1 MCLTHYC
8 VDMDKDEVLA
18 IQLQEIRRGSVVV
31 ACLLRLEQPGYG
43 YELLVQLNE
52 SGFSVEGNTLYPLLR
67 RLEDQ
72 GLLTSTWDTTESR
85 PRKFYRTSK
94 LGREVCNA
102 MLDEIDSLNNSFAQL
117 KKASMS

>member
-1 MCLTHYC
+1 
-8 VDMDKDEVLA
+8 MDKDEVLA